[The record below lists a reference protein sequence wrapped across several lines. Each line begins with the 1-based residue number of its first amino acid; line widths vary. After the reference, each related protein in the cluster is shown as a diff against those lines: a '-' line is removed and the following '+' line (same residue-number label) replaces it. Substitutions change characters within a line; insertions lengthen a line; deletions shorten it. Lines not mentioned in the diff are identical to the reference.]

1 MFGGDKVVNLD
12 MGPSRQSPRSAAKTL
27 IHPVSETAVGTAPFA
42 QEWGAPAPALAA
54 RKPDWRFR
62 AFDIVMVILALPIA
76 LPILMI
82 LALCVK
88 LDDPSAP
95 VLFTQIRYGRG
106 GHPFRLFK
114 IRTMVP
120 DAEKL
125 KADLVG
131 LSSDK
136 GAGFKIENDPRITAP
151 GRWIRKLYLDELPQ
165 LFNVLRGD
173 MALVGPRANSYS
185 PDTYEPWQRQR
196 LSVRP
201 GLTGSWQV
209 MLDKP
214 QDFAERS
221 RIDIEYIRTK
231 TFGGDLAIL
240 LRTAVVCLYRH
251 TGV

>member
-1 MFGGDKVVNLD
+1 M
-12 MGPSRQSPRSAAKTL
+12 RS
-27 IHPVSETAVGTAPFA
+27 VSEAKVGSPAIA
-42 QEWGAPAPALAA
+42 QDWMGSAQQVVSLG

-62 AFDIVMVILALPIA
+62 AFDIAMVVLALPIA
-76 LPILMI
+76 LPLLIA
-82 LALCVK
+82 LALLVK
-88 LDDPSAP
+88 IDDPSSP
-95 VLFTQIRYGRG
+95 VLFTQTRYGRG
-106 GHPFRLFK
+106 GRPFRLFK

-125 KADLVG
+125 KANLVA
-131 LSSDK
+131 LSADK
-136 GAGFKIENDPRITAP
+136 GAGFKIENDPRITPP

-165 LFNVLRGD
+165 LLNVLWGD

-196 LSVRP
+196 LAVRP

-231 TFGGDLAIL
+231 TFRGDIAIL